1 MKKEGGKGKKTKKRK
16 RSEEEEKK
24 KKAEPSFYVPETRME
39 SKEVEEGISS
49 LARRKKRLGE

>member
-1 MKKEGGKGKKTKKRK
+1 MKKEGGKEKKTKKRK

>member
-1 MKKEGGKGKKTKKRK
+1 MKKEGGKEKKTKKRK
-16 RSEEEEKK
+16 RNEEEEKK

>member
-1 MKKEGGKGKKTKKRK
+1 MKKKK
-16 RSEEEEKK
+16 KK

>member
-1 MKKEGGKGKKTKKRK
+1 MKKEGGKEKKTKKKERGVK
-16 RSEEEEKK
+16 KKKK